1 MNYYDWGS
9 PFIQSCRSYE
19 VARRHGVKIFVME
32 PVKGGLLAKLPAQVH
47 NRLQELNPT
56 MSDASYGFRFAVGLD
71 GVDII
76 LSGMSSVAQVKD
88 NISLAK
94 NFVPLTAAEQRLPDI
109 SSCNLWSDNLRALGE
124 RRFVRATNACQ
135 ETIF

>member
-1 MNYYDWGS
+1 MNYYDWDS

-19 VARRHGVKIFVME
+19 VVRRHGVKVFVME

-56 MSDASYGFRFAVGLD
+56 MSDASYGFRFAAGLD
-71 GVDII
+71 GVEII
-76 LSGMSSVAQVKD
+76 LSGMSSMAQVRD

-94 NFVPLTAAEQRLPDI
+94 NFVPLSDEEKTLLFDSVKLFKESEHLFPPI
-109 SSCNLWSDNLRALGE
+109 SSD
-124 RRFVRATNACQ
+124 ACRGSK
-135 ETIF
+135 IFL